1 MVGIAAAA
9 DSKYPA
15 ITYKFI
21 EYYMTYGQKLLS
33 SKGFNIPGNKTVAQR
48 DYVNTGDAKVDA
60 LNSYFLSFVDKIE
73 MVEINPWFDNTDGI
87 FGLELTRAWA
97 VGADRKSITAA
108 LASTKSAID
117 AKVDQN
123 KSRYGR

>member
-1 MVGIAAAA
+1 
-9 DSKYPA
+9 
-15 ITYKFI
+15 
-21 EYYMTYGQKLLS
+21 
-33 SKGFNIPGNKTVAQR
+33 
-48 DYVNTGDAKVDA
+48 
-60 LNSYFLSFVDKIE
+60 

-87 FGLELTRAWA
+87 FGHELTRAWA

-117 AKVDQN
+117 AEVDQN